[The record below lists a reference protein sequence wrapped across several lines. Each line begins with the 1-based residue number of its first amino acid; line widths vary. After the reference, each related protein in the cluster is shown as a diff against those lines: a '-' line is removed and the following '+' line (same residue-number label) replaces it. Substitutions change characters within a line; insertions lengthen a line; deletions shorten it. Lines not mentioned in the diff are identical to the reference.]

1 MQMRTILIGAFAL
14 VFGISAAL
22 GVFVV
27 MNKAPGDA
35 KAEMVSLVVAAVDIN
50 RGQSLTPEML
60 EKKDWP
66 KDAVPEGTTSDPASI
81 VERTVTISMLKG
93 DLLQEAKLAPK
104 GTGRGLAAVIPPGM
118 RAVTIQTPNVSTG
131 VAGFILPGN
140 KVDVFLTM
148 SGQGSDDKTG
158 GGSTITLLQNV
169 EILAVDQR
177 IEAPSDNKMSDKELR
192 SVTLMVTPADAA
204 KIDLGQN
211 KGTLRLGLRNPK
223 DTSTDFVEP
232 VTLAGLLLNPNQPAE
247 APKPKPVNRGLA
259 EVIPRGM
266 RAVTIK
272 TPNVATRVG
281 GFIMPGSKV
290 DVLLSMSGQGQ
301 DDKTGGGSTITLLQ
315 NIEVMAVDQQAVV
328 GEQQRGAVDSQ
339 APAAEKQAEAGQEDK
354 GGKLSGDK
362 ELWSVTLLVNPSDAA
377 RLDLGNSRGI
387 LHLHLRN
394 PDDTSTEAVAPVT
407 LAGLLQK
414 QKQKEPKKQAVVQIR
429 TLRGTQSG
437 SITFNYGD
445 DEDYAEVEEP
455 RPAPPPEPPMPL
467 IDPAPAGQPLPATSP
482 ATGPETPKPGTKET

>member
-22 GVFVV
+22 GVLV
-27 MNKAPGDA
+27 MLNKPADA
-35 KAEMVSLVVAAVDIN
+35 KVEMASLVVAAVDIN
-50 RGQSLTPEML
+50 RGQTLSSEML
-60 EKKDWP
+60 EKKNWP
-66 KDAVPEGTTSDPASI
+66 KDAVPEGAITDASTI
-81 VERTVTISMLKG
+81 VDRTVTISMIKG
-93 DLLQEAKLAPK
+93 DLLQEGKLAPK
-104 GTGRGLAAVIPPGM
+104 GAGRGLAAVIPPGM

-140 KVDVFLTM
+140 KVDVMLSMT
-148 SGQGSDDKTG
+148 GQGSDDKTG

-177 IEAPSDNKMSDKELR
+177 IEAPTDNKMNDKELR

-211 KGTLRLGLRNPK
+211 RGTLHLGLRNPG

-232 VTLAGLLLNPNQPAE
+232 VTLAGLLQNPNLPAE
-247 APKPKPVNRGLA
+247 STKKPANRGLA
-259 EVIPRGM
+259 ADIPPGM

-290 DVLLSMSGQGQ
+290 DVLLSMSGAGQ

-315 NIEVMAVDQQAVV
+315 NVEIMAVDHQSRAV
-328 GEQQRGAVDSQ
+328 EQ
-339 APAAEKQAEAGQEDK
+339 KNNEASQEDNA
-354 GGKLSGDK
+354 GNLNGDK
-362 ELWSVTLLVNPSDAA
+362 DLWSVTLLVSPSDAA
-377 RLDLGNSRGI
+377 RLDLGNSKGI

-394 PDDTSTEAVAPVT
+394 PEDTSVAVVEPVT

-414 QKQKEPKKQAVVQIR
+414 QKQPKKQAAVLIR
-429 TLRGTQSG
+429 TLRGVQSG
-437 SITFNYGD
+437 SVVIQPAED
-445 DEDYAEVEEP
+445 LDAEDYEEP
-455 RPAPPPEPPMPL
+455 RPAPPPEPL
-467 IDPAPAGQPLPATSP
+467 IKPVPGGNVEPPQPGL
-482 ATGPETPKPGTKET
+482 KET